1 MTTHTYAI
9 ALTWTGNT
17 GAGTSSLRAY
27 SRDHEV
33 AAHEVPSIAGSSDP
47 AFRGDPRRW
56 NPEQLYLA
64 SIAQCHMLWYLGLA
78 AGAGVVVTAYEDA
91 PTGVMI
97 EEANGA
103 GQFES
108 VTLRPTVTITTGS
121 DPTKAEQLHDR
132 VGEYCFIA
140 RSINTPIHHDVTVRV
155 EDPAPSDP

>member
-1 MTTHTYAI
+1 
-9 ALTWTGNT
+9 
-17 GAGTSSLRAY
+17 
-27 SRDHEV
+27 
-33 AAHEVPSIAGSSDP
+33 
-47 AFRGDPRRW
+47 
-56 NPEQLYLA
+56 
-64 SIAQCHMLWYLGLA
+64 MLWYLGLA

-121 DPTKAEQLHDR
+121 DPTKATELHDR

-155 EDPAPSDP
+155 EAPVALS